1 MKKTGWAE
9 PFRSAILKTGGL
21 GMSILRT
28 WGRGNLVN
36 SGEKSTLL
44 IPHVCAPSR
53 KKPTLRSRNPHG
65 EATSKPTE

>member
-1 MKKTGWAE
+1 
-9 PFRSAILKTGGL
+9 
-21 GMSILRT
+21 MSILRT